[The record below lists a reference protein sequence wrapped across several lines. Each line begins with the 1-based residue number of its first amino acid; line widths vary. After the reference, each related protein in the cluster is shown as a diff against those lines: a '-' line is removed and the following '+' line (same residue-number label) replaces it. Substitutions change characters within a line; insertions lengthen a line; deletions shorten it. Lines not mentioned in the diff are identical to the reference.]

1 MYGITLIKNISKLS
15 IRSIKPIF
23 KKHLEKD
30 VLLYKYE
37 KPKFFLLINA
47 LSVVQGVFWSYLGYF
62 LLKQMSNPEVYS
74 KSPFWNWLYTKQM
87 KYKDVMGYCAILFGV
102 LMVFITLFYT
112 HRSINYLTLNK
123 GGKYLTIETY
133 KVPGL
138 ENKFKVPLNQVSANY
153 TRQDSKGYITLQI
166 KNKWFYYIIDK
177 RGEFNNPALFDCT
190 AGIQRNFS

>member
-15 IRSIKPIF
+15 IRSIKPSFLIFNINKEKITNRNYCNYLVF

-87 KYKDVMGYCAILFGV
+87 KYKDVMGYCAILFG
-102 LMVFITLFYT
+102 
-112 HRSINYLTLNK
+112 
-123 GGKYLTIETY
+123 
-133 KVPGL
+133 
-138 ENKFKVPLNQVSANY
+138 KFFFFL
-153 TRQDSKGYITLQI
+153 
-166 KNKWFYYIIDK
+166 
-177 RGEFNNPALFDCT
+177 
-190 AGIQRNFS
+190 